1 MKERMQKHMNMMQ
14 SMMDGKMDRSNMMEM
29 MGDSSMMKM
38 QMMCMQMMQGNMM
51 DGQGMMNKK
60 DDI

>member
-1 MKERMQKHMNMMQ
+1 
-14 SMMDGKMDRSNMMEM
+14 MMEM

-60 DDI
+60 DDM

>member
-1 MKERMQKHMNMMQ
+1 
-14 SMMDGKMDRSNMMEM
+14 M

-60 DDI
+60 DDMQGNSHEQHHN

>member
-1 MKERMQKHMNMMQ
+1 
-14 SMMDGKMDRSNMMEM
+14 MMEM